1 MITCDQ
7 NCLDVE
13 IKKYF
18 QGSILNKDKIKMVVI
33 SESVPVDLKDYFN
46 AKGTPQFITNTNI
59 IFNSIGF
66 NFKIYN
72 DYLDQGIYLTTA
84 LKCIKKSYLVSAKT
98 IENCSFLLEK
108 ELADFKN
115 IKVILLMGDFAI
127 KSMNYIWKRKYKT
140 KIISPGSTY
149 KIRNEVFESNGIRFF
164 PSYTQTGESFGL
176 EKSKVEMISEDVKKA
191 MELLK

>member
-1 MITCDQ
+1 MIACNQ
-7 NCLDVE
+7 NCLDVDL
-13 IKKYF
+13 KRYF
-18 QGSILNKDKIKMVVI
+18 QRSILKKDKIKMVMI
-33 SESVPVDLKDYFN
+33 SESLPIDLVDYFD

-66 NFKIYN
+66 NFNTYN
-72 DYLDQGIYLTTA
+72 DYLDHGIYLTTA
-84 LKCIKKSYLVSAKT
+84 LKCTKQSYLVSAKT

-127 KSMNYIWKRKYKT
+127 KSMNYIWKRRYNT
-140 KIISPGSTY
+140 RIIPASSTY
-149 KIRNEVFESNGIRFF
+149 KIRNEIFKSNGIRFF
-164 PSYTQTGESFGL
+164 PSYTQTGDSFGL

>member
-1 MITCDQ
+1 MIACNQ

-13 IKKYF
+13 LKRYF
-18 QGSILNKDKIKMVVI
+18 QRSILKKDKIKMVMI
-33 SESVPVDLKDYFN
+33 SESLPVDLLDYFD

-66 NFKIYN
+66 SFKTYS
-72 DYLDQGIYLTTA
+72 DYLDHGIYLTTA
-84 LKCIKKSYLVSAKT
+84 IKCTKKSYLVSAKT

-127 KSMNYIWKRKYKT
+127 KSVNYIWKRRYNT
-140 KIISPGSTY
+140 KIIPTGSTY
-149 KIRNEVFESNGIRFF
+149 KIRKEERGQVSTFD
-164 PSYTQTGESFGL
+164 
-176 EKSKVEMISEDVKKA
+176 ISILSVKC
-191 MELLK
+191 